1 MVFCVLLECGML
13 VLIVW
18 CGIYGGREIGGCLM
32 IKNYSWRILYPNLL
46 SCHFIGFHSLMFVG
60 LQCYLISLILCTCNM
75 F

>member
-32 IKNYSWRILYPNLL
+32 IKIIHGEFYIRIYRVVILL
-46 SCHFIGFHSLMFVG
+46 DFIL
-60 LQCYLISLILCTCNM
+60 
-75 F
+75 